1 MKDMKPLDARLAKV
15 EDALAKAEEKTVK
28 LLKAMDEADKKLE
41 LSSDAVAQSE
51 AAFAKASADVEKGQ
65 TSQGAL
71 LVKLVELIQQEQH
84 TLQLKL
90 LEQHKNATALL
101 NTNEATLSTLSS
113 LGASKDG
120 CNDARVA
127 IIKTKQALVTTGTA
141 LDACLKAK
149 KEIQAKI
156 DAAMTMGQEAQ
167 EGLTRCLQNK
177 AALKAK
183 IKACHEKRDEAREK
197 LKACLD
203 RKVVLKKQ
211 IDACHAKR
219 DEARKKLQDC
229 LSRKAELKGKISKVK
244 AEMKAREAEMQP
256 KFGSLSLEQLQ
267 QQESGILQDV
277 QDALATL
284 QDSDQ
289 ALQDALA
296 TLSEADDDDK
306 AQIEALIKAGADTDE
321 VSASV
326 QSAEEE
332 EGKATALTDA
342 MVDGLKLVLH
352 ELKSAAAETEG
363 AENANADAAG
373 SSLLLQEQL
382 AKLSETF
389 GQ

>member
-90 LEQHKNATALL
+90 LEQHKNASALL
-101 NTNEATLSTLSS
+101 NTHEATLSTLSS

-127 IIKTKQALVTTGTA
+127 IIKTKQALVTTGAA

-149 KEIQAKI
+149 KEIQGKI
-156 DAAMTMGQEAQ
+156 DAAMALGEEAQ
-167 EGLTRCLQNK
+167 KGLARCLQNK
-177 AALKAK
+177 AALKKK

-203 RKVVLKKQ
+203 RKKVLKEQ
-211 IDACHAKR
+211 IEACHTKR
-219 DEARKKLQDC
+219 DEARKKLKEC
-229 LSRKAELKGKISKVK
+229 LSRKADLKSKISKLK
-244 AEMKAREAEMQP
+244 AGGVMR
-256 KFGSLSLEQLQ
+256 SLSLEQLQ
-267 QQESGILQDV
+267 QQESGILQDI

-296 TLSEADDDDK
+296 TLSAADDDDK
-306 AQIEALIKAGADTDE
+306 AQIEALIKAGADTDAA
-321 VSASV
+321 SAAV
-326 QSAEEE
+326 QSTEEE
-332 EGKATALTDA
+332 EGEATALTDA
-342 MVDGLKLVLH
+342 MVDGLKLVLN
-352 ELKSAAAETEG
+352 ELKTAQAETEA
-363 AENANADAAG
+363 AENANSDAAG